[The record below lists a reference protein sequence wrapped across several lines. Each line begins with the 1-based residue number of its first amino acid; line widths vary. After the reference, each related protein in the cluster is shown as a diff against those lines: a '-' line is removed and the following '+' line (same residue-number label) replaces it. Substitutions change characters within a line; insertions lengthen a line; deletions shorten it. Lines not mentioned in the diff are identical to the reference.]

1 MPAHFPGRG
10 KVATIRTPSL
20 HLNIPSSIFT
30 GRNSYQPI
38 CPICAKA
45 VALETAKTDEVG
57 TAIHDR
63 CYLLK
68 LKLKQ
73 ASSYD
78 DAA

>member
-1 MPAHFPGRG
+1 MPAHSPSRG
-10 KVATIRTPSL
+10 HVATIRTFSL
-20 HLNIPSSIFT
+20 HLNIPSTVFQA
-30 GRNSYQPI
+30 RNTYQPI

-57 TAIHDR
+57 TAIHDQ